1 MEGNDKDE
9 DGILSAEELEDISDQ
24 FRSRLTAADADEDGA
39 ISKDELLKY
48 FTEQAAQRGSGGGGG
63 SGRPG
68 GGGGGRPGGSDS
80 GQPGEADE
88 GNPVEEPAA
97 DSAQENQGGIFGSL
111 LRAVGSGAQK
121 AITASAATAPGADDE
136 Q

>member
-9 DGILSAEELEDISDQ
+9 DGILSAEEIEGISEQ
-24 FRSRLTAADADEDGA
+24 FRTRIVAADADEDGT

-48 FTEQAAQRGSGGGGG
+48 FTERAAQRGSGGE
-63 SGRPG
+63 
-68 GGGGGRPGGSDS
+68 GGGRPGGSDS

-88 GNPVEEPAA
+88 GSPAEEPAEE
-97 DSAQENQGGIFGSL
+97 SAQENQGGVFGSL
-111 LRAVGSGAQK
+111 LRAVRSGTQK
-121 AITASAATAPGADDE
+121 AIATSEETAPVVDDG

>member
-9 DGILSAEELEDISDQ
+9 DGVLSAEEIEGISEQ
-24 FRSRLTAADADEDGA
+24 FRTRIVAADADEDGT

-48 FTEQAAQRGSGGGGG
+48 FTERAAQRGSGGEGGGRPGGGG

-68 GGGGGRPGGSDS
+68 GGDS

-88 GNPVEEPAA
+88 GSPAEE
-97 DSAQENQGGIFGSL
+97 SAQENQGGIFGSL
-111 LRAVGSGAQK
+111 LRAVGSGTQK
-121 AITASAATAPGADDE
+121 AIATSEETAPVVEDG